1 MQPMRKL
8 IPLGLGLAAALALVL
23 GSNKPASSDSGAVSV
38 GSGIRYICQTT
49 APAPVGRAR
58 SWVRCSDGHFIFT
71 TAANV
76 DKDLTP

>member
-1 MQPMRKL
+1 MGAMHKPL
-8 IPLGLGLAAALALVL
+8 LLGLVAALALFL
-23 GSNKPASSDSGAVSV
+23 GADTPARTDSGAVSV
-38 GSGIRYICQTT
+38 GSGVRYICQTS